1 MTLVEL
7 HIPDF
12 NEAKEFYEK
21 LGFVVVWE
29 RKPEEF
35 KGYLVME
42 MENNILCFWAGNEKV
57 YKHPYF
63 KQYPKNQK
71 KGYGVEIVLMIK
83 DVESYS
89 NRVKNFAKV
98 VEPLKL

>member
-63 KQYPKNQK
+63 KQLAIAAPNSRLGLGPSPEPSGAGSSVCSCPISPK
-71 KGYGVEIVLMIK
+71 
-83 DVESYS
+83 ST
-89 NRVKNFAKV
+89 KN
-98 VEPLKL
+98 